1 MFAKILTNDLMYVAF
16 RALLVYRHGS
26 RDGLSQEPKMNTK
39 ISRNAEK
46 DPRKSVPPSCNKAI
60 LALPTPTVSSAK
72 KANPL
77 SRPPAPL
84 SAQPATVTTNK
95 QTQII
100 AMLHLPEGATLTD
113 LMEAT
118 GWQAHS
124 VRGVISGAL
133 RKRLGLAITSER
145 TEDGTR
151 CYRIATRMPA

>member
-1 MFAKILTNDLMYVAF
+1 MYAAF

-26 RDGLSQEPKMNTK
+26 RDGLNQEHKMSTK
-39 ISRNAEK
+39 TSRNTEK
-46 DPRKSVPPSCNKAI
+46 ILRKSASPSDNKAMPV
-60 LALPTPTVSSAK
+60 LPTPTISSAK
-72 KANPL
+72 KATPP
-77 SRPPAPL
+77 SRTPAPL
-84 SAQPATVTTNK
+84 SAQSATVTNK

-100 AMLHLPEGATLTD
+100 AMLRLPEGATLTD

-133 RKRLGLAITSER
+133 RKRLGLTVTSEK

-151 CYRIATRMPA
+151 CYRIATSMPA